1 MSFVGHLLFKTYLLK
16 HDLNCL
22 FRICIT
28 VFLITTTQ
36 YFLVPPSPL
45 FFFLVSGIFTR
56 SGDRGDGHYK
66 LCSPIQEFRRLTA
79 GMSKYLYSQ
88 RKSLLVE
95 AKGGKNAEYGG
106 IKGGARLN
114 IYQFVGGKG
123 DRLTGG
129 IAAQDRCPQ
138 LYTFSTLSLLCS
150 PSLFC
155 PRSTKPMAHFFTLST
170 FAQGCTLQQCT
181 RQK

>member
-1 MSFVGHLLFKTYLLK
+1 MSFVGHLLFKTYLPK
-16 HDLNCL
+16 HGLNCL
-22 FRICIT
+22 FGIYIP
-28 VFLITTTQ
+28 VLLITTTQ
-36 YFLVPPSPL
+36 YFLIPPSPL

-79 GMSKYLYSQ
+79 GMSKYLYCQ
-88 RKSLLVE
+88 RKACLLKQ
-95 AKGGKNAEYGG
+95 KGGKNAEYGG

-170 FAQGCTLQQCT
+170 FAQGCTIQQCR